1 MWTVSPSN
9 LTNHIG
15 MSSLDL
21 NATAATLLG
30 FLQDG
35 PKTGWDLV
43 QAVEAS
49 VGNFWNIT
57 RSQVYRELKTLAVGG
72 YVTEKRAGVRD
83 KVPYAITAAG
93 KQAFAAWIAKEPG
106 PDILR
111 LPIVLTVFFG
121 RDVPPEQLRH
131 FLQKARMEH
140 RARLEEYRKIEA
152 DGAPE
157 NEFQLAALELGIG
170 YEEAVLRWLEK
181 LPWIKEGVAGVK
193 KTKTARRT

>member
-1 MWTVSPSN
+1 MWTVAPFT
-9 LTNHIG
+9 LTLHIG
-15 MSSLDL
+15 MSSADL
-21 NATAATLLG
+21 NATAASLLG
-30 FLQDG
+30 FLYEG

-43 QAVEAS
+43 DAVERS
-49 VGNFWNIT
+49 VGHFWNVT
-57 RSQVYRELKTLAVGG
+57 RSQVYRELKTLAAAGLVS
-72 YVTEKRAGVRD
+72 EKKTGARD
-83 KVPYAITAAG
+83 KVPYAITAKG
-93 KQAFAAWIAKEPG
+93 RLAFDAWIGQAPG
-106 PDILR
+106 TDLLR

-193 KTKTARRT
+193 KTTTARRK